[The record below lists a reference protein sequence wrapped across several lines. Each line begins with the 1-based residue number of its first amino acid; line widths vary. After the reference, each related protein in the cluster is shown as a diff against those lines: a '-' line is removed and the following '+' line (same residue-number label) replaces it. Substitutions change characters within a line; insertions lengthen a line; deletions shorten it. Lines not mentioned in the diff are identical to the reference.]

1 MSQPER
7 HTTGA
12 PISSPR
18 VAPIRV
24 TCPHCGNPL
33 DVVPML
39 VTPSST
45 HTHPSEEAES
55 PAARISRAALNA
67 IQHRL
72 FPFSAAVEDP
82 HEQDGSATESSTSRS
97 SRSWRM
103 VLLVVLGTA
112 LIGVLL
118 IWLGQPAGVPARTS
132 LPSVIP
138 AATSAPPSASTR
150 NLSADEAAIL
160 DTLTRYNSA
169 ESEAA
174 ALLTTEPLRSFMDP
188 NGAFAQRRIAQ
199 LAERQRRNA
208 PHRTILVRWAVG
220 QIRVEGMTATV
231 VTQETWSNQE
241 AGAVA
246 PEQAPV
252 RVTYTLRWDGTAGR
266 WLIMES
272 EQGEL

>member
-24 TCPHCGNPL
+24 ICPHCGNPL
-33 DVVPML
+33 DVVPMMATL
-39 VTPSST
+39 ST
-45 HTHPSEEAES
+45 ARTRPSEESES
-55 PAARISRAALNA
+55 SAARMSRAALSA

-82 HEQDGSATESSTSRS
+82 HEQSGAATDSSTSRS
-97 SRSWRM
+97 PRSWRM
-103 VLLVVLGTA
+103 VLLVVLGIA
-112 LIGVLL
+112 LIGALL
-118 IWLGQPAGVPARTS
+118 IWLGQPAGAPARTS
-132 LPSVIP
+132 LPPMIQATTP
-138 AATSAPPSASTR
+138 ARPSPSTR
-150 NLSADEAAIL
+150 NPSTDEAAIL

-174 ALLTTEPLRSFMDP
+174 ALLTIEPLRPFMDP
-188 NGAFAQRRIAQ
+188 NGTFAQRRSAQ

-220 QIRVEGMTATV
+220 QMRVEGTMATI

-246 PEQAPV
+246 PEQATV
-252 RVTYTLRWDGTAGR
+252 RVTYTLRWDALAGK
-266 WLIMES
+266 WLIVES
-272 EQGEL
+272 EQMGL